1 MKYGLIGETLV
12 HSHSVPIHKAFGV
25 TDYELCPIP
34 ENELDSFLKK
44 RDFRGLNVTIPYKKT
59 VMPYCDE
66 LDERAKAVGSVN
78 TLVLGGD
85 GLLRGFNTDFSGFE
99 LMAERACIDFSG
111 KKVLILGTGGTS
123 LTARAVVNA
132 HNAKEIVIVSRSGET
147 NYENIYQKHPDAE
160 VIINTTPVGM
170 YPLCGKSPV
179 ELERFPSLCG
189 VLDVIYNPRRTAL
202 MLEAER
208 LGIPH
213 GDGLIM
219 LVEQARIADEMYL
232 GRVIPKSETDRVCS
246 KISREIENIIIIG
259 MPGSGKSS
267 VGRGVAEKLGREFID
282 MDDYIIRKAKMS
294 VPDIFA
300 KFGEPRFREMEREA
314 ARELGAKSSL
324 VIATGGGTP
333 VDERNHAPLRQ
344 NGRVYQ
350 IGRALDELATDGR
363 PLSTSLEALREMQER
378 RRPSYEKLRDK
389 LIVNDSTIENA
400 VDALLNDFNSN

>member
-44 RDFRGLNVTIPYKKT
+44 RDFRGLNVTIPYKKA

-99 LMAERACIDFSG
+99 LMAERAGIDFEG

-179 ELERFPSLCG
+179 ELERFSSLCG

-219 LVEQARIADEMYL
+219 LVEQARLADEMYL
-232 GRVIPKSETDRVCS
+232 GREIPKSETDRVCS

-350 IGRALDELATDGR
+350 IGRDVRELATDGR